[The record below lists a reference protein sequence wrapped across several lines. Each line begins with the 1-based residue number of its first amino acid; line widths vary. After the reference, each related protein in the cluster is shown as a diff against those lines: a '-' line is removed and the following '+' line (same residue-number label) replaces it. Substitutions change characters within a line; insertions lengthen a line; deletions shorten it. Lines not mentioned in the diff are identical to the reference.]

1 MPDNQAPKLPNEAQ
15 HASALFTAALG
26 MLDQLVSELPAQ
38 KRAQLASAIEGGA
51 TVHMRLVL
59 PVGHALPD
67 AAFDLL
73 LPDGQRI
80 ELATVNVE
88 PMRHH

>member
-1 MPDNQAPKLPNEAQ
+1 MPNNQPNEAQ
-15 HASALFTAALG
+15 DSTALFRAAMRMLG
-26 MLDQLVSELPAQ
+26 QLLDELPAD
-38 KRAQLASAIEGGA
+38 KRAQLIGATEAGA

>member
-1 MPDNQAPKLPNEAQ
+1 MPNNQPNETQ
-15 HASALFTAALG
+15 DSTALFRAAMR
-26 MLDQLVSELPAQ
+26 MLEQLVSELPAQ
-38 KRAQLASAIEGGA
+38 KHKQLASAIEGGA